1 MTRARI
7 LLVDDHDLFRAGLAG
22 LINAHPDLEVIGEAG
37 DGLGA
42 LKLARD
48 LQPDLI
54 LMDIKMPVC
63 DGLEATR
70 LICTEL
76 PGARILML
84 TVHDED
90 EKLFAAIKAG
100 ACGYLLKSTDSTS
113 FLQGLQS
120 ALGGDAALPPKL
132 AARLVEEF
140 ARMLNQ
146 PATKSSAEEVPDL
159 TPRER
164 DVLDH
169 LASGATDKD
178 IAIHLSIS
186 VHTVKSHVRSILSK
200 LHAVNRR
207 QAARLA
213 AQQGLLNHQ
222 GR

>member
-22 LINAHPDLEVIGEAG
+22 LINAHPNLEVIGEAG
-37 DGLGA
+37 DGLEA

-54 LMDIKMPVC
+54 LMDIKMPVY

-76 PGARILML
+76 HGARIVIL

-100 ACGYLLKSTDSTS
+100 ACGYLLKSTDSNS

-120 ALGGDAALPPKL
+120 ALAGDAALPPKL
-132 AARLVEEF
+132 AASLVEEF

-169 LASGATDKD
+169 LASGATDKE
-178 IAIHLSIS
+178 IAILLSIS

>member
-22 LINAHPDLEVIGEAG
+22 LINARPNLEVIGEAG
-37 DGLGA
+37 DGLEA
-42 LKLARD
+42 LTLARD

-76 PGARILML
+76 PGARIVIL

-100 ACGYLLKSTDSTS
+100 ACGYLLKSTDSAS

-120 ALGGDAALPPKL
+120 ALAGDAALPPKL

-146 PATKSSAEEVPDL
+146 PATKSSSEEVPDL

-169 LASGATDKD
+169 LASGATDKE
-178 IAIHLSIS
+178 IAIQLSIS